1 MKLDTGAQQRRVRFV
16 QVVGLVVV
24 ASLVQGCSDDAGSGS
39 SERDDGK
46 EASTTESTEVAEA
59 VQEAPGGIAEF
70 VARSTRPDGCP
81 DLTEAPEQ
89 ISDPR
94 AKWLISSRTV
104 QAVDGFVSGG
114 ETVWI
119 VTASSEADGTV
130 GSVLHSDG
138 GGPTS
143 VALDR
148 PLVSVT
154 RGDGGRLYGL
164 SLGEDGT
171 KIVSIGEGGITTPV
185 VELPE
190 MPLAGSLLVDGG
202 SFYLLD
208 LRGFVEVEGPG
219 PEQGVPVLA
228 RVTPD
233 GAVEHFGVASS
244 GAYAG
249 LVDGVSLTSGTGDGV
264 EVENASG
271 DEVARA
277 AFPGRYV
284 GEQTWMIPNYS
295 LSEAVVVG
303 DRQVQGCAIRY
314 GTTELGVY
322 HSLFGTGD

>member
-1 MKLDTGAQQRRVRFV
+1 MELNTGVQQRRGRFTRM
-16 QVVGLVVV
+16 VGLVLV
-24 ASLVQGCSDDAGSGS
+24 ASLAQACSDDADSGG
-39 SERDDGK
+39 SERDG
-46 EASTTESTEVAEA
+46 ERGSSTTESTEVAEA
-59 VQEAPGGIAEF
+59 VQEAPDGIAEF

-89 ISDPR
+89 ISDHR

-104 QAVDGFVSGG
+104 QAVDGFVSSE

-119 VTASSEADGTV
+119 VTAPGADGTV
-130 GSVLHSDG
+130 GSVLHSDGG

-154 RGDGGRLYGL
+154 RADDGRLYGL

-171 KIVSIGEGGITTPV
+171 KVVTIGSDGITTPV

-208 LRGFVEVEGPG
+208 LSRFVEGEGPG

-228 RVTPD
+228 KVSPE
-233 GAVEHFGVASS
+233 GAAEHFGVASS

-249 LVDGVSLTSGTGDGV
+249 VVDGVSLTSGTGDGV
-264 EVENASG
+264 EVVHPSG
-271 DEVARA
+271 EEVARA

-284 GEQTWMIPNYS
+284 GERTWMVPTFS
-295 LSEAVVVG
+295 LADAVVVG
-303 DRQVQGCAIRY
+303 DGEIIGCARRY
-314 GTTELGVY
+314 GWTEVGVY
-322 HSLFGTGD
+322 QALYGLGH